1 MKWDL
6 LLDGFGLLE
15 APCIDPSGRLCFTD
29 RTPPGRLLRIEADGS
44 VTTLAKRAHV
54 GGLVPHAAGGLVA
67 SGHTVAVITED
78 QPERVLLEPATG
90 WGFNDL
96 GTDSA
101 GRVFVGR
108 IDNDPMPPALGQ
120 GGSLWRISNDGGTS
134 QYYDG
139 INLTNGIGV
148 SPDGAWLYHNDTGA
162 KCVWASGLTGDGIP
176 VNRRRLHQFQGESPD
191 GMAIDESGCVWIAL
205 IGSGRLA
212 RLTPEGAV
220 DQVVEGPSDWTAS
233 ICFDGRDIYAV
244 TFGGAPYDPER
255 SGGIYQARAEV
266 AGAVIHPAQ
275 V

>member
-1 MKWDL
+1 MASAFSRRRESIRQGASASRTGRHQDACCGSRQTGRSRHWPS
-6 LLDGFGLLE
+6 
-15 APCIDPSGRLCFTD
+15 APMLAASF
-29 RTPPGRLLRIEADGS
+29 RTPRGAWS
-44 VTTLAKRAHV
+44 HRATQWRSSRKTSQNACCSS
-54 GGLVPHAAGGLVA
+54 PRRAGG
-67 SGHTVAVITED
+67 SMTS
-78 QPERVLLEPATG
+78 P
-90 WGFNDL
+90 
-96 GTDSA
+96 
-101 GRVFVGR
+101 
-108 IDNDPMPPALGQ
+108 PMPLALGQ
-120 GGSLWRISNDGGTS
+120 GGSLWRISNGGDIA

-139 INLTNGIGV
+139 IKLTNGIGV

-176 VNRRRLHQFQGESPD
+176 GNRRWLHQFQGESPD
-191 GMAIDESGCVWIAL
+191 GMAIDESGYVWIAL

-220 DQVVEGPSDWTAS
+220 DQVVEGPSDWIAS

-255 SGGIYQARAEV
+255 SGGIYRARAEV